1 MNEETAE
8 RHPRRWIFHALRDHH
23 RYRNDLVGGAVYAQC
38 MTIIQ
43 TTRADTERVLES
55 FIMKNSIDIY
65 NSIKQGHDFTE
76 DFDENFYISQTSSE
90 LSLDSSKNRLYN
102 YGADGESV
110 YSMTSPRVTYKC
122 RRESGDE
129 LQALK
134 LKASYTVMIPVIFA
148 GEHIFD
154 LEIPITVTRSLTL
167 KE

>member
-1 MNEETAE
+1 MKKLLKDT
-8 RHPRRWIFHALRDHH
+8 R
-23 RYRNDLVGGAVYAQC
+23 GGGYFTPCVITIVIAMILSAVLFYAQC

-102 YGADGESV
+102 YGADGEIV
-110 YSMTSPRVTYKC
+110 YSMTSPRVTHKV
-122 RRESGDE
+122 DK
-129 LQALK
+129 ALK
-134 LKASYTVMIPVIFA
+134 LKASYTVMIPVTFA

>member
-1 MNEETAE
+1 M
-8 RHPRRWIFHALRDHH
+8 
-23 RYRNDLVGGAVYAQC
+23 
-38 MTIIQ
+38 
-43 TTRADTERVLES
+43 
-55 FIMKNSIDIY
+55 IDIKLIRE
-65 NSIKQGHDFTE
+65 NPEMVKENIKKKFQDEKLVLVDEIKELDE

-102 YGADGESV
+102 YGADGEIV
-110 YSMTSPRVTYKC
+110 YYMTNPNVTYKV
-122 RRESGDE
+122 DK
-129 LQALK
+129 ALK